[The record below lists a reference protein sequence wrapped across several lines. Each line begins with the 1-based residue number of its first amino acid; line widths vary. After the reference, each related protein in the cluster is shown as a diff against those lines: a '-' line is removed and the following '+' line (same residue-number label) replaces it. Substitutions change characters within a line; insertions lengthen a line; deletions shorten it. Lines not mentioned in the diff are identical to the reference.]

1 MASEVQIARLA
12 LQHLGDRFS
21 ITSLEEATPE
31 AEQVNLVYD
40 EVRDM
45 VLRSHPWKFAKKF
58 TSPAFLVETPTFA
71 PPPNWGYM
79 YVYPSDCLRM
89 LRIVNTL
96 GDDKPPIRYEIGLNS
111 VGDRV
116 ILSNESEIT
125 LEYTSRVVDPN
136 MYDSQFITG
145 LAYRLA
151 QYLAIPITGDRQRMA
166 DMQALADRELGLAM
180 ATDANEGFEAPP
192 STEATWM
199 DARS

>member
-12 LQHLGDRFS
+12 LQHLGDRFD
-21 ITSLEEATPE
+21 ITSLDEATPE

-58 TSPAFLVETPTFA
+58 FVPAYLTGTPPA
-71 PPPNWGYM
+71 DWGYM
-79 YVYPSDCLRM
+79 YTYPSDCVRM
-89 LRIVNTL
+89 LRIVNPL
-96 GDDKPPIRYEIGLNS
+96 GGGKPPIRFEIGLNS
-111 VGDRV
+111 SGNKV
-116 ILSNESEIT
+116 ILTNESEIT
-125 LEYTSRVVDPN
+125 IEYTSRVTDPN

-145 LAYRLA
+145 MAYRLA

-166 DMQALADRELGLAM
+166 DMQALADRELGMAM
-180 ATDANEGFEAPP
+180 STDANEGFEEVPM
-192 STEATWM
+192 SEATWV